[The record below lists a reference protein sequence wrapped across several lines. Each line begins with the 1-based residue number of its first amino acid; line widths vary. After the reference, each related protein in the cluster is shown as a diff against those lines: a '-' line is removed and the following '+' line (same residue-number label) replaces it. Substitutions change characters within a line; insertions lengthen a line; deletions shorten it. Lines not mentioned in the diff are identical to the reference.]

1 MNNMTAGNK
10 IPKIR
15 FQEFSSEWEQLKAEE
30 IFETVDDRRHPELP
44 VLAASQELGMVQ
56 RNKINYDISYD
67 KKNAVTY
74 KHVMPGQFVIHLRSF
89 QGGFAHSDTEGITSP
104 AYTVMDF
111 KEKERHDDYYWKYVF
126 SSDTFI
132 KRLESVTYGVR
143 DGRSISYD
151 DFKKLEFRIPDNN
164 EQRKIGEVLNHLNTL
179 TIQEEKKYKKIL
191 DFKNAMLNKMFPE
204 EGKNIPEMR
213 FKGFCDSWKL
223 KTLAE
228 ISLSVDYGLNA
239 SATEYD
245 GKNKY
250 LRITDID
257 DENRQFSCKGLTS
270 PHMDVCLAKNY
281 LLEKGDILFA
291 RTGASAGKT
300 YVYKESDGI
309 VYFAGFLI
317 RMKIDS
323 AINHN
328 FIFYNTL
335 TERYQKYIMIISQ
348 RSGQPGVNAQEYG
361 NFEVMIPCR
370 EEQDK
375 IAEYFS
381 SFDQLIIA
389 QRKRLEI
396 LQNIKNAM
404 IDKMFI

>member
-164 EQRKIGEVLNHLNTL
+164 EQRKIGKLLKNINRLILNKTVKYSKLLKIKKTLIKKIFVEEGMEEPAIRLKEFSGSWKRHKLSDIADIIGGGTPNTDVPEYWDGDIDWYSPTDIGNNVYLNCATKKITKL
-179 TIQEEKKYKKIL
+179 GLKKSSARILPANKTILFTSRAGIGNMAILQKAGATNQGFQSLVIHDGYDIYFIYSAGCLIKKYALSNASGSTFLEISPTVLGNMEIMIPDEKEQKAIGNYFRQLDHHIYLYQQELSKI
-191 DFKNAMLNKMFPE
+191 E
-204 EGKNIPEMR
+204 
-213 FKGFCDSWKL
+213 KL
-223 KTLAE
+223 K
-228 ISLSVDYGLNA
+228 
-239 SATEYD
+239 
-245 GKNKY
+245 
-250 LRITDID
+250 
-257 DENRQFSCKGLTS
+257 
-270 PHMDVCLAKNY
+270 
-281 LLEKGDILFA
+281 
-291 RTGASAGKT
+291 
-300 YVYKESDGI
+300 
-309 VYFAGFLI
+309 
-317 RMKIDS
+317 
-323 AINHN
+323 
-328 FIFYNTL
+328 
-335 TERYQKYIMIISQ
+335 
-348 RSGQPGVNAQEYG
+348 
-361 NFEVMIPCR
+361 
-370 EEQDK
+370 
-375 IAEYFS
+375 IA
-381 SFDQLIIA
+381 L
-389 QRKRLEI
+389 
-396 LQNIKNAM
+396 

>member
-164 EQRKIGEVLNHLNTL
+164 EQRKIGKLLKNINRLILNKTV
-179 TIQEEKKYKKIL
+179 KYSKLLKIKKIL
-191 DFKNAMLNKMFPE
+191 IKKIFVE
-204 EGKNIPEMR
+204 EGMEEPAIR
-213 FKGFCDSWKL
+213 LKGFSGSWKRHKLSDIADIIGGGTPNTDVPEYWDGDIDWYSPTDIGNNVYLNCATKKITKLGL
-223 KTLAE
+223 KKSSARILPANKTILFTSRAGIGNMAILQKAGATNQGFQSLVIHDGYDIYFIYSAGCLIKKYALSNASGSTFLE
-228 ISLSVDYGLNA
+228 ISPTVLGNM
-239 SATEYD
+239 E
-245 GKNKY
+245 
-250 LRITDID
+250 
-257 DENRQFSCKGLTS
+257 
-270 PHMDVCLAKNY
+270 
-281 LLEKGDILFA
+281 
-291 RTGASAGKT
+291 
-300 YVYKESDGI
+300 
-309 VYFAGFLI
+309 
-317 RMKIDS
+317 
-323 AINHN
+323 
-328 FIFYNTL
+328 
-335 TERYQKYIMIISQ
+335 IMIPDEKEQKAIGNYFRQ
-348 RSGQPGVNAQEYG
+348 LDHHIYLYQQELSKI
-361 NFEVMIPCR
+361 EKL
-370 EEQDK
+370 K
-375 IAEYFS
+375 IA
-381 SFDQLIIA
+381 L
-389 QRKRLEI
+389 
-396 LQNIKNAM
+396 

>member
-164 EQRKIGEVLNHLNTL
+164 EQRKIGKLLKNINRLILNKTVKYSKLLKIKKTLIKKIFVEEGMEEPAIRLKGFSGSWKRHKLSDIADIIGGGTPNTDVPEYWDGDIDWYSPTDIGNNVYLNCATKKITKL
-179 TIQEEKKYKKIL
+179 GLKKSSARILPANKTILFTSRAGIGNMAILQKAGATNQGFQSLVIHDGYDIYFIYSAGCLIKKYALSNASGSTFLEISPTVLGNMEIMIPDEKEQKAIGNYFRQLDHHIYLYQQELSKI
-191 DFKNAMLNKMFPE
+191 E
-204 EGKNIPEMR
+204 
-213 FKGFCDSWKL
+213 KL
-223 KTLAE
+223 K
-228 ISLSVDYGLNA
+228 
-239 SATEYD
+239 
-245 GKNKY
+245 
-250 LRITDID
+250 
-257 DENRQFSCKGLTS
+257 
-270 PHMDVCLAKNY
+270 
-281 LLEKGDILFA
+281 
-291 RTGASAGKT
+291 
-300 YVYKESDGI
+300 
-309 VYFAGFLI
+309 
-317 RMKIDS
+317 
-323 AINHN
+323 
-328 FIFYNTL
+328 
-335 TERYQKYIMIISQ
+335 
-348 RSGQPGVNAQEYG
+348 
-361 NFEVMIPCR
+361 
-370 EEQDK
+370 
-375 IAEYFS
+375 IA
-381 SFDQLIIA
+381 L
-389 QRKRLEI
+389 
-396 LQNIKNAM
+396 

>member
-74 KHVMPGQFVIHLRSF
+74 KHVMTGQFVIHLRSF

-164 EQRKIGEVLNHLNTL
+164 EQRKIGKLLKNINRLILNKTV
-179 TIQEEKKYKKIL
+179 KYSKLLKIKKIL
-191 DFKNAMLNKMFPE
+191 IKKIFVE
-204 EGKNIPEMR
+204 EGMEEPAIR
-213 FKGFCDSWKL
+213 LKGFSGSWKRHKLSDIADIIGGGTPNTDVPEYWDGDIDWYSPTDIGNNVYLNCATKKITKLGL
-223 KTLAE
+223 KKSSARILPANKTILFTSRAGIGNMAILQKAGATNQGFQSLVIHDGYDIYFIYSAGCLIKKYALSNASGSTFLE
-228 ISLSVDYGLNA
+228 ISPTVLGNM
-239 SATEYD
+239 E
-245 GKNKY
+245 
-250 LRITDID
+250 
-257 DENRQFSCKGLTS
+257 
-270 PHMDVCLAKNY
+270 
-281 LLEKGDILFA
+281 
-291 RTGASAGKT
+291 
-300 YVYKESDGI
+300 
-309 VYFAGFLI
+309 
-317 RMKIDS
+317 
-323 AINHN
+323 
-328 FIFYNTL
+328 
-335 TERYQKYIMIISQ
+335 IMIPDEKEQKAIGNYFRQ
-348 RSGQPGVNAQEYG
+348 LDHHIYLYQQELSKI
-361 NFEVMIPCR
+361 EKL
-370 EEQDK
+370 K
-375 IAEYFS
+375 IA
-381 SFDQLIIA
+381 L
-389 QRKRLEI
+389 
-396 LQNIKNAM
+396 